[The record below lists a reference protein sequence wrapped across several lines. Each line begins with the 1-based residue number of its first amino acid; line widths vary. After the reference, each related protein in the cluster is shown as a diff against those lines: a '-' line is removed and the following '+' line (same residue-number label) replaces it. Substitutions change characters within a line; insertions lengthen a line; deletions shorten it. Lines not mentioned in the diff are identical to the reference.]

1 MPTHEVH
8 SGLEPFTQPLNRAQ
22 TLHLL
27 RRAGFSGTN
36 AQVNQLVG
44 KTAQEAVNMLFGTS
58 NAALPNAPG
67 TWINEMTENPDR
79 ADNDTRNQI
88 IGRWNGQFSGLQT
101 WWIQQML
108 NEGFPMREKLVLFWS
123 GHLTSEFH
131 FDDVYNPPQLM
142 YRQNQMLRQDAFGDM
157 RKLAEDITLDG
168 AMLNYLGG
176 TLNSRGAPNEN
187 YARELFELF
196 TTGLGQYT
204 EGDVKEAARVLTG
217 WRCSR
222 FNDEPRPNG
231 VYNSYFVPAAHD
243 TGAKQVLGITIPARE
258 ADANTEFLVRQG
270 EVRRL
275 VDIIFQERADAA
287 ARFLSTKL
295 YRFFVYANP
304 SASASSV
311 ITQMAD
317 ILRRN
322 NFQTRPL
329 LQALFT
335 SAHFYDDANIG
346 VQIKTPAEF
355 VIGLAR
361 QLGVS
366 AGNAL
371 GVMNSLEQVLMDPP
385 NVAGWEGHRTWIST
399 TTFPLRVQFAQ
410 QLIQGMSNDA
420 ATNFAR
426 QFTGSDNVQTQVQ
439 GIVEFLLP
447 KAVSSKRLQS
457 YVTALLQGAPD
468 YEWSSI
474 LRNSASA
481 GPRIK
486 SLLTTLVKASDM
498 QLC

>member
-1 MPTHEVH
+1 
-8 SGLEPFTQPLNRAQ
+8 
-22 TLHLL
+22 
-27 RRAGFSGTN
+27 
-36 AQVNQLVG
+36 
-44 KTAQEAVNMLFGTS
+44 
-58 NAALPNAPG
+58 
-67 TWINEMTENPDR
+67 
-79 ADNDTRNQI
+79 
-88 IGRWNGQFSGLQT
+88 
-101 WWIQQML
+101 
-108 NEGFPMREKLVLFWS
+108 
-123 GHLTSEFH
+123 
-131 FDDVYNPPQLM
+131 
-142 YRQNQMLRQDAFGDM
+142 
-157 RKLAEDITLDG
+157 
-168 AMLNYLGG
+168 
-176 TLNSRGAPNEN
+176 
-187 YARELFELF
+187 
-196 TTGLGQYT
+196 
-204 EGDVKEAARVLTG
+204 
-217 WRCSR
+217 
-222 FNDEPRPNG
+222 
-231 VYNSYFVPAAHD
+231 
-243 TGAKQVLGITIPARE
+243 
-258 ADANTEFLVRQG
+258 
-270 EVRRL
+270 
-275 VDIIFQERADAA
+275 
-287 ARFLSTKL
+287 
-295 YRFFVYANP
+295 
-304 SASASSV
+304 
-311 ITQMAD
+311 MAD